1 MSPGIQADICLH
13 CTVQYTQKQKEPI
26 IITDTV
32 YTVHS
37 SVSDILHAQA
47 LNEPSIKTDHF
58 RQWVRMRVENNCFST
73 FIQYIY
79 IYIYTLN
86 ISTCLRCCLL
96 YVQYIS
102 VVYLP
107 LSINKHAT
115 SSYVPNKCL
124 IKLHFMSCQKER
136 ETLITYIQ

>member
-13 CTVQYTQKQKEPI
+13 WLQYKVQYTQKQKEPI
-26 IITDTV
+26 IITDAV

-47 LNEPSIKTDHF
+47 LNEPTLKTDHF
-58 RQWVRMRVENNCFST
+58 RQWVRMKIIVFSHL
-73 FIQYIY
+73 YSIY
-79 IYIYTLN
+79 IYRLN

-107 LSINKHAT
+107 LSFNKHAT